1 MRHCR
6 LVAKLPGHVGRY
18 TWTVHDFKEAGPKY
32 RLIIENIVKKKSI
45 FAAISIID
53 GLQQRRKSLSLFFLT
68 ITESPLKTQFFNFA
82 YLTGY

>member
-32 RLIIENIVKKKSI
+32 RLIIENIVKKKIYICSNINYRWVAAKAKIAVFI
-45 FAAISIID
+45 F
-53 GLQQRRKSLSLFFLT
+53 L
-68 ITESPLKTQFFNFA
+68 NNH
-82 YLTGY
+82 